1 MTVTRAELARRLR
14 VAREASGL
22 NQEDV
27 AQYLGVSR
35 PTIAQIELGN
45 RAVTSLE
52 LDRLAHLYGR
62 DVKEFLAAE
71 FRPEDALVV
80 LFRSQ
85 EGLADPV
92 KALEP
97 LRKCLDLGREI
108 TNLERLIGIDRE
120 GAALPEYARPVPR
133 TRWDAIQHGERT
145 AVAERRRLGLGSAPL
160 PNVAE
165 LLESQ
170 GVRTAQVSLP
180 SDVSGLTVV
189 APDVGALVVA
199 NLDHPFARRRFS
211 FAHEY
216 CHALLDSARKAAIS
230 RGQERDSVLEV
241 RANAFAAAFLMPAE
255 GVHDFVEGLA
265 KGRPSRLRAEVF
277 DEEEALRAEGRP
289 EPGSQS
295 IQIYDLVLL
304 AHHFNVSRISAL
316 YRLKNLKLVNQTEFG
331 ALLEQEES
339 GAGRAVA
346 EFFELRGPDPEE
358 ARREFLRRFL
368 ALGLEAFRRSEIS
381 RRKLVELAA
390 MVHVPKDAVDRI
402 LEESGLMD
410 ASNDAD
416 VFGSED

>member
-1 MTVTRAELARRLR
+1 MTVTREELARRLR

-22 NQEDV
+22 KQQDV

-35 PTIAQIELGN
+35 PTVAQMELGN

-52 LDRLAHLYGR
+52 LDRLARLYGR
-62 DVKEFLAAE
+62 DVQDLLAAE

-85 EGLADPV
+85 AELADPV
-92 KALEP
+92 EAMEP

-108 TNLERLIGIDRE
+108 TNLERAIGIDRE
-120 GAALPEYARPVPR
+120 GAALPEYGLPVPR
-133 TRWDAIQHGERT
+133 TRWEAIQHGER
-145 AVAERRRLGLGSAPL
+145 VSLAERRRLGMGTGPL

-165 LLESQ
+165 LLESH
-170 GVRTAQVSLP
+170 GVRTAQVTLP
-180 SDVSGLTVV
+180 DNVSGLTVV

-199 NLDHPFARRRFS
+199 NLEHAFARRRFS

-216 CHALLDSARKAAIS
+216 CHVLLDRARKAAIS
-230 RGQERDSVLEV
+230 RAEERDSVLEV

-255 GVHDFVEGLA
+255 GVQEFVEGLA

-277 DEEEALRAEGRP
+277 DEQEALHAGGRP

-316 YRLKNLKLVNQTEFG
+316 YRLKNLRLVNQAEFDS
-331 ALLEQEES
+331 LLGQEQS

-346 EFFELRGPDPEE
+346 DFLELRGPDLDK
-358 ARREFLRRFL
+358 ARSEFLRRFL
-368 ALGLEAFRRSEIS
+368 ALGLEAFRRGEIS
-381 RRKLVELAA
+381 RRKLVELASL
-390 MVHVPKDAVDRI
+390 VHAPEEEVDRI
-402 LEESGLMD
+402 LEESGLTD
-410 ASNDAD
+410 ALDNA
-416 VFGSED
+416 E